1 MFCLKHYICLF
12 SQKRNFLWGV
22 DMKKIFCIYLM
33 LFTFIFTG
41 ISAYGQELALR
52 YDGAVHKYTGNIY
65 KLIVNDETVTTDIP
79 PVIIND
85 RSLVPVRA
93 IFEKL
98 GATVTWDSKSQ
109 MVSVSYNGSKVE
121 LKINDYN
128 AVIDGTKVKMEV
140 PAKIINDRTMVP
152 ARFVGEQLNM
162 EVGFSSEKGEIT
174 INSKTTSELASLN
187 NINYIKSKNGQS
199 VAIDLDKFQNYR
211 IMRLPSP
218 DRIVVDFPNTKMLS
232 EKKSITVN
240 DELLKTI
247 RCSQFED
254 GMARVVLDLE
264 GQPQYQV
271 KESSKQLVLNIQ
283 EKVPS
288 SSTETPGNQLPIV
301 NIDVPVDNNL
311 SVKHI
316 NKAVYEVIAIGVK
329 DYAGYE
335 AFKLTEPDRIVIDI
349 PKAIASREQTTVNV
363 GSALIKSVRYAAK
376 DPNGARL
383 VIDTK
388 GALEYK
394 LVESN
399 GILTAYVAK
408 NIDLISETTS
418 RGEVDRDNVPVGNNL
433 SVSYKAEENHE
444 KVRMSLNNYSDYNI
458 IKQLDRNRIIVDFPN
473 STAPATEQKIDVNSS
488 QIENIRYAGV
498 NNSSQSRVII
508 QLSALCQYVVVEEA
522 GALIINIIP
531 SVDEDVSQTDD
542 DETASNNKT
551 TPTIITIPTII
562 TTPTP
567 TVITIP
573 TPTMLPTPSQTVSGT
588 PSPTATVGNPDTTD
602 TKSEEPIEVEHN
614 YVNGVDKILISAKD
628 CKDYKVWRLTGPDR
642 IVVDIPNYEA
652 GKEQKIEVESINA
665 SSIRSA
671 QFEENIAR
679 VVVNL
684 IGQPEYEAEY
694 IDENIVLTIQRP
706 TYKNIV
712 YSNSGDRVYFTLN
725 EAKLTE
731 GGEDLKRLFVDKY
744 DLEGK
749 QYSVTFPSE
758 LANMGNGI
766 LDINDS
772 VVNYLKVETNQETKQ
787 TTLIFNTKEAL
798 NYEIITRE
806 SENNTTITLIKKAA
820 KKDQLV
826 VIDAGHGGSDPGAS
840 YGGVYEKDLNLDIAK
855 RLNTLL
861 KSKNIKTYMT
871 REDDSFVGLYERAY
885 IANELNATLFIS
897 IHNNAFHSKFKGT
910 ETLYYPSRTN
920 SSGFTG
926 KRFAQ
931 LIQKEMVSDLGTYD
945 RGIVER
951 PNLVVLKATKMPAA
965 LAEVAFLTNSGDL
978 AKLKSEAFRQKAA
991 QAICDAIVQSLE
1003 EIK

>member
-1 MFCLKHYICLF
+1 
-12 SQKRNFLWGV
+12 
-22 DMKKIFCIYLM
+22 MKKIVCIYLM
-33 LFTFIFTG
+33 LLTFILTG
-41 ISAYGQELALR
+41 MSAYGKDLTLI

-65 KLIVNDETVTTDIP
+65 KLIVNDEPVTTDIP
-79 PVIIND
+79 PIIING

-98 GATVTWDSKSQ
+98 GATVSWDAKSQ
-109 MVSVSYNGSKVE
+109 MVSVSYAGTKVE

-140 PAKIINDRTMVP
+140 PAKIINDRTVVP

-174 INSKTTSELASLN
+174 INSKATTELASLN
-187 NINYIKSKNGQS
+187 DINYIKNTKGQS
-199 VAIDLDKFQNYR
+199 VAINLDKFQNYR

-218 DRIVVDFPNTKMLS
+218 DRIVVDFPNTKMVS
-232 EKKSITVN
+232 EKKNIAIN
-240 DELLKTI
+240 DALLKSV

-254 GMARVVLDLE
+254 NMARVVLDLE

-271 KESSKQLVLNIQ
+271 KESSKQLILNIQ

-288 SSTETPGNQLPIV
+288 TSTETPGNQLPAD
-301 NIDVPVDNNL
+301 NIDVPADNNL
-311 SVKHI
+311 SVNHI
-316 NKAVYEVIAIGVK
+316 NKTAYEAITIGVK
-329 DYAGYE
+329 DYSGYQ

-349 PKAIASREQTTVNV
+349 PKAIASREQTTINV

-376 DPNGARL
+376 DPNGTRL
-383 VIDTK
+383 VIDTN

-408 NIDLISETTS
+408 NIDLLSETGS
-418 RGEVDRDNVPVGNNL
+418 RGDVDRDNLPVGNNL
-433 SVSYKAEENHE
+433 SVNYKAEENHE
-444 KVRMSLNNYSDYNI
+444 TVKMFLNNYSDYNI

-473 STAPATEQKIDVNSS
+473 STAPAAEQAIAVNSS

-498 NNSSQSRVII
+498 NNSASRVII
-508 QLSALCQYVVVEEA
+508 QLNAQCQYVVVEEK
-522 GALIINIIP
+522 GFLKINIIP
-531 SVDEDVSQTDD
+531 SVAEDVSQTDE
-542 DETASNNKT
+542 DETAPNNN
-551 TPTIITIPTII
+551 P
-562 TTPTP
+562 TPTP
-567 TVITIP
+567 TVIAIP
-573 TPTMLPTPSQTVSGT
+573 TVTPTPSPTPNNT
-588 PSPTATVGNPDTTD
+588 PSPTATVGNPEATS
-602 TKSEEPIEVEHN
+602 TKSEEPIKIEHN
-614 YVNGVDKILISAKD
+614 YTNGVDKITIFAAD
-628 CKDYKVWRLTGPDR
+628 CKDYNVWRLTGPDR
-642 IVVDIPNYEA
+642 IVVDIPNFKA
-652 GKEQKIEVESINA
+652 GKEQKIEVKSINA

-684 IGQPEYEAEY
+684 IGQPEYVAEY

-706 TYKNIV
+706 AYKNII

-731 GGEDLKRLFVDKY
+731 GGENLKRLFTDNY

-749 QYSVTFPSE
+749 QYTVTFPSE
-758 LANMGNGI
+758 LANMGSGTLN
-766 LDINDS
+766 INDS
-772 VVNYLKVETNQETKQ
+772 IVNYVKIETNPDTKQ
-787 TTLIFNTKEAL
+787 TTLLFDTKQAL

-806 SENNTTITLIKKAA
+806 SENNTTITLLKRASKKE
-820 KKDQLV
+820 QLV
-826 VIDAGHGGSDPGAS
+826 VIDAGHGGSDPGAP

-885 IANELNATLFIS
+885 IANEMDATLFIS
-897 IHNNAFHSKFKGT
+897 IHNNAFHSKYNGT
-910 ETLYYPSRTN
+910 ETLYYPSRTD

-926 KRFAQ
+926 KRLAQ
-931 LIQKEMVSDLGTYD
+931 LIQKEMVTDLGTYD

-965 LAEVAFLTNSGDL
+965 LAEVAFITNSGDL
-978 AKLKSEAFRQKAA
+978 AKLKTEAFRQKAA
-991 QAICDAIVQSLE
+991 QAICDAIVQALE
-1003 EIK
+1003 EIE